1 MGCGGA
7 IGNFFASFDDMVHNT
22 IESTISQAKF
32 YITHPLEAIEVA
44 ALMYVGV
51 PPTVAMSTTSYAN
64 GHGSIQ
70 QVGISVVQA
79 YASANMGGDLMTNVL
94 TSASA
99 SAATAAIQ
107 GKPLDQVLKA
117 GFTGSVQ
124 GLVMNQFRDFAAE
137 NNMTFDPKDL
147 STQVITNAVNGATT
161 AIINGKSIGDAIAK
175 STANSLTTYGLQ
187 QASTAV
193 GDIWGEIY
201 EKSETLQEIG
211 NAYNELRGEATKTW
225 DELQRNIGGAN
236 SIYANVKLMFDQATY
251 YTDMTNRH
259 VAGYEE
265 EKFNSTHID
274 EWLTKIAPEQFRT
287 KTYDDGE
294 GGSYT
299 RFEEKKS
306 WTDDDGNPVWQGVDD
321 DFRFEGQTKDQLKAN
336 RERLAAAHAT
346 NASST
351 ANVAKIYSDAY
362 VGQVDQ
368 YNGFVDRYITTV
380 SNKFDT
386 QTNKL
391 KELETTANNL
401 NSETQKL
408 ATDLADKLKS
418 YEELEAKY
426 GKELAEQI
434 AAEAAKTIKA
444 DQEAKAAEEERIRKI
459 AEAQEAE
466 DRAIAEDKAAKD
478 LAKKQ
483 EEEAKALAD
492 KHAEEKRLAEEL
504 AAKEAQEAKTR
515 EEKKAA
521 EEAAAK
527 AAEELKAKQAEEAK
541 ALADKQAAEEAER
554 IRLAEEATKE
564 SERIRLAA
572 EEAERVRL
580 ADEAERRRLAEEVK
594 PVTPV
599 TPVTPAGPQIG
610 DMSDAAPGTKVT
622 LADGTIGVVS
632 NSGKI
637 VPEGTVSDLTPVV
650 NPTVTTGPV
659 EPKEEPTDVTP
670 EPKDTD
676 VIPDDVERQPDGT
689 LLDPKTGIRY
699 LINDD
704 GTVTTIEPTDETETL
719 EPVID
724 PPGPDV
730 KPTTWTPPSG
740 AIKNSDGTYTVTNDD
755 GSTITYD
762 KDGNTIGAT
771 EATDTKEP
779 IVEPPGPVV
788 EPPGPVKPFD
798 PWDNPEV
805 DPPFDPWDNPE
816 EPPESE
822 EEEPPPESTPEE
834 KYNFYLK
841 KGVPE
846 LTARTKSGF
855 TPKVPPVTPVK
866 PVTPT
871 PVKPVTP
878 VKPPIVTLPPITPPP
893 PPPVK
898 PTTPT
903 PPPVQ
908 YNNNWYM
915 LASLLGAPDLAA
927 QVYNQIPMQKGGLAT
942 LKPKKHGL
950 ASLTTQNRRSK

>member
-32 YITHPLEAIEVA
+32 YITHPLEAVEVA

-51 PPTVAMSTTSYAN
+51 PPTVAMATTSYAN

-79 YASANMGGDLMTNVL
+79 YAPQIGIEGVPPEMMRVV

-99 SAATAAIQ
+99 AAATAAIQ
-107 GKPLDQVLKA
+107 GKPLDQILKA

-147 STQVITNAVNGATT
+147 STQVITNAVNSATT
-161 AIINGKSIGDAIAK
+161 AIISGKSIGDAIAK
-175 STANSLTTYGLQ
+175 STANSLTAYGLKE
-187 QASTAV
+187 ASSAV
-193 GDIWGEIY
+193 GDVWGEIY
-201 EKSETLQEIG
+201 KNSETLQEIG
-211 NAYNELRGEATKTW
+211 NTYNELKGEATKTW
-225 DELQRNIGGAN
+225 ETLQNNIGGVN
-236 SIYANVKLMFDQATY
+236 SIYAGVKSMFDQATN
-251 YTDMTNRH
+251 YTNMTNES
-259 VAGYEE
+259 VAAYEQA
-265 EKFNSTHID
+265 KFNSTHID
-274 EWLTKIAPEQFRT
+274 EWLTKTAPEQFRT

-294 GGSYT
+294 GGTYT

-306 WTDDDGNPVWQGVDD
+306 WTDDDGNPVWQGIDPD
-321 DFRFEGQTKDQLKAN
+321 EFRFEGQSKDQLKAYQ
-336 RERLAAAHAT
+336 ERLAATHAT
-346 NASST
+346 NASHT
-351 ANVAKIYSDAY
+351 ADIAKIYSDAY
-362 VGQVDQ
+362 VNQVTS
-368 YNGFVDRYITTV
+368 YNNYVDENITKV

-391 KELETTANNL
+391 KELETTANDL
-401 NSETQKL
+401 STKTQKL
-408 ATDLADKLKS
+408 TVDFADKYKT

-444 DQEAKAAEEERIRKI
+444 DQEVA
-459 AEAQEAE
+459 
-466 DRAIAEDKAAKD
+466 
-478 LAKKQ
+478 
-483 EEEAKALAD
+483 
-492 KHAEEKRLAEEL
+492 
-504 AAKEAQEAKTR
+504 
-515 EEKKAA
+515 AA
-521 EEAAAK
+521 EEAARIAK
-527 AAEELKAKQAEEAK
+527 EKAEQDAEDVEAAKEAK
-541 ALADKQAAEEAER
+541 LKAEEAER
-554 IRLAEEATKE
+554 LRV
-564 SERIRLAA
+564 AA
-572 EEAERVRL
+572 EEAKK
-580 ADEAERRRLAEEVK
+580 AEEDARK
-594 PVTPV
+594 KAEEVTPV
-599 TPVTPAGPQIG
+599 TPVTPAGPQVG

-650 NPTVTTGPV
+650 DPTVTVGPV
-659 EPKEEPTDVTP
+659 VPKDKMPTEVGP
-670 EPKDTD
+670 EPMDTD
-676 VIPDDVERQPDGT
+676 VIPDDAERQPDGT
-689 LLDPKTGIRY
+689 FLDPKTGVKYI
-699 LINDD
+699 INDD
-704 GTVTTIEPTDETETL
+704 GTVTTLAPTDTTETP
-719 EPVID
+719 E
-724 PPGPDV
+724 
-730 KPTTWTPPSG
+730 PTTWTPPPN
-740 AIKNSDGTYTVTNDD
+740 AVQNPDGSYTVTDND

-779 IVEPPGPVV
+779 VVEPPGPVV
-788 EPPGPVKPFD
+788 EPPGPVPPVVPNPDIDLDKPYED
-798 PWDNPEV
+798 DTTPEIV
-805 DPPFDPWDNPE
+805 NE
-816 EPPESE
+816 EG
-822 EEEPPPESTPEE
+822 EEPPPESTPEQ

-846 LTARTKSGF
+846 PSARIRSGF

-866 PVTPT
+866 PTTPT

-878 VKPPIVTLPPITPPP
+878 PITTLPTLPPP
-893 PPPVK
+893 PPPGK

-927 QVYNQIPMQKGGLAT
+927 QVYNQIPMQKGGLTT